1 MRIKI
6 KSDVEF
12 VKKECMSDEA
22 IDWVSRMASRCGETV
37 TDVHKLSGNKVKCTF
52 SDGDWYYYTPDC
64 LEESVILEKGKK
76 YTVNGSTMLVVE
88 FVEESENF
96 VIFEGGIVFK
106 KKGNTFT
113 EYDPK
118 PEFVKKEWNVE
129 INSASVIVKCD
140 GFSVAMFT
148 RDGCNMIGSLPK
160 SLGFTLDE
168 DGAVKVVK

>member
-1 MRIKI
+1 MRI

-12 VKKECMSDEA
+12 VKKECMSDDT
-22 IDWVSRMASRCGETV
+22 IDWCSSMKCRCGEKV
-37 TDVHKLSGNKVKCTF
+37 TDVKTINDTKVKCTF

-76 YTVNGSTMLVVE
+76 YTVNGSNAS
-88 FVEESENF
+88 FAFIEESENF
-96 VIFEGGIVFK
+96 AIFEGGIVFK
-106 KKGNTFT
+106 KEGNTFT

-168 DGAVKVVK
+168 DCAVKVVK

>member
-1 MRIKI
+1 MRIK
-6 KSDVEF
+6 SDCEGIW
-12 VKKECMSDEA
+12 MSE
-22 IDWVSRMASRCGETV
+22 MADYCGQEV
-37 TDVHKLSGNKVKCTF
+37 ISYNVYR
-52 SDGDWYYYTPDC
+52 DGDYVCHFSNGGNWAYPPSCIEGLST
-64 LEESVILEKGKK
+64 LEKGKK
-76 YTVNGSTMLVVE
+76 YTVNGSTMLVFE

-96 VIFEGGIVFK
+96 VIFEGSIVFK

-148 RDGCNMIGSLPK
+148 RDGCDMIGSLPK

-168 DGAVKVVK
+168 DDAVKVVK

>member
-1 MRIKI
+1 MRI

-12 VKKECMSDEA
+12 VKRECMSDDTIA
-22 IDWVSRMASRCGETV
+22 WSDRMKYRCGSAV
-37 TDVHKLSGNKVKCTF
+37 TEVTKISDNKVECTF
-52 SDGDWYYYTPDC
+52 SDGAWYYYTPAC
-64 LEESVILEKGKK
+64 LEESVILEKGKM
-76 YTVNGSTMLVVE
+76 YTVNGSTDSFE
-88 FVEESENF
+88 FLEESENF

-106 KKGNTFT
+106 KEGNMFT

-148 RDGCNMIGSLPK
+148 RDGCDMIGSLPK

-168 DGAVKVVK
+168 DDAVKVVK

>member
-1 MRIKI
+1 MRI

-12 VKKECMSDEA
+12 VKRECEGIWMSE
-22 IDWVSRMASRCGETV
+22 MADYCGQEV
-37 TDVHKLSGNKVKCTF
+37 ISYNVDR
-52 SDGDWYYYTPDC
+52 DGDYVCHFSNGGNWAYPPSCIEGLST
-64 LEESVILEKGKK
+64 LEKGKK

-118 PEFVKKEWNVE
+118 PEFVKKDWNVE
-129 INSASVIVKCD
+129 VNSTYVIVRCD
-140 GFSVAMFT
+140 DFSVAMFT
-148 RDGCNMIGSLPK
+148 RDGCDMIGGLPK

-168 DGAVKVVK
+168 NDAVNVIK

>member
-1 MRIKI
+1 MRI

-12 VKKECMSDEA
+12 VKRECEGIWMSE
-22 IDWVSRMASRCGETV
+22 MADYCGQEV
-37 TDVHKLSGNKVKCTF
+37 ISYNVDR
-52 SDGDWYYYTPDC
+52 DGDYVCHFSNGGNWAYPPSCIEGLST
-64 LEESVILEKGKK
+64 LEKGKK

-118 PEFVKKEWNVE
+118 PEFLKKEWRVE
-129 INSASVIVKCD
+129 KCRD
-140 GFSVAMFT
+140 DFVVYCGGFGICT
-148 RDGCNMIGSLPK
+148 IGERGLYPNKNISS
-160 SLGFTLDE
+160 SLGLPLDE
-168 DGAVKVVK
+168 NGAVKIENS